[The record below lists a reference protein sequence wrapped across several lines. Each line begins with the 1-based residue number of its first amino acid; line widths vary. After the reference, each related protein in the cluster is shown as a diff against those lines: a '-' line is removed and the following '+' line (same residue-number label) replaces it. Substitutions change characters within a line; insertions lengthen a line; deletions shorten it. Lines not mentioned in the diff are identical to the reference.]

1 MYSVT
6 DSDLRSQLRT
16 ANVQHIVPLYETFL
30 ATYSKVEFSSQPGK
44 YVKYNVQVLEGLLN
58 KFFDESA

>member
-1 MYSVT
+1 M
-6 DSDLRSQLRT
+6 
-16 ANVQHIVPLYETFL
+16 YETFL